1 MASILVRGAVAALF
15 AGFAVVTP
23 AVAQAAPAP
32 SAVSAGSVQVL
43 EERVFNDMALEN
55 SPKEAKREAEKAAR
69 RQALIAGF
77 TNEQCVLLFADSSRL
92 GPGYYWGSASIR
104 CTR

>member
-15 AGFAVVTP
+15 AGCAVLVP
-23 AVAQAAPAP
+23 AAAQAAPAP
-32 SAVSAGSVQVL
+32 TGTVHVL